1 MTSENDQQTEG
12 LVVVLPERCHQRA
25 RLATPR
31 SGKHPGYGQA
41 GDDTELLRQV
51 SELAVRLMAGP
62 PEADVYAVMAG
73 GLQAI
78 TGALAVGIST
88 YDADT
93 GDLVIEHI
101 AADAET
107 LSTVDRLLG
116 HSLVGM
122 RMPVDRESRRQL
134 LADLIQIAD
143 MPDTV
148 FGVVPHATSAEI
160 QEALHIDHFV
170 GLVLCFGDEMIGRAV
185 LVMPEGQPSLSREAL
200 QILAYIAAAALR
212 RKQMEGTMQEL
223 REAQANLI
231 QAAKMA
237 AIGELAAGVAHQI
250 NTPLTSVLGFSELL
264 LERTAEDDP
273 AQEQLEAIVRQA
285 GRAHDTVRGLL
296 DFSRQAGSH
305 PEPAGINHIL
315 QETLALVRR
324 RLELQGIE
332 LQESY
337 AGGLPDL
344 VVDIPRL
351 KQAFL
356 NVITN
361 ALYAMPEAGTLSI
374 RTEQVAGEVR
384 VHISDTGAG
393 IPEADL
399 ARIFE
404 PFFTT
409 KPAGEGVGLGLSVGL
424 GIVQDH
430 GGRIQVESHQNQGTT
445 VTILLPV
452 D

>member
-1 MTSENDQQTEG
+1 
-12 LVVVLPERCHQRA
+12 
-25 RLATPR
+25 
-31 SGKHPGYGQA
+31 
-41 GDDTELLRQV
+41 
-51 SELAVRLMAGP
+51 
-62 PEADVYAVMAG
+62 
-73 GLQAI
+73 
-78 TGALAVGIST
+78 
-88 YDADT
+88 
-93 GDLVIEHI
+93 
-101 AADAET
+101 
-107 LSTVDRLLG
+107 
-116 HSLVGM
+116 
-122 RMPVDRESRRQL
+122 
-134 LADLIQIAD
+134 
-143 MPDTV
+143 
-148 FGVVPHATSAEI
+148 
-160 QEALHIDHFV
+160 
-170 GLVLCFGDEMIGRAV
+170 
-185 LVMPEGQPSLSREAL
+185 MPEGQPSLSIEAL

-305 PEPAGINHIL
+305 PEPADINHIL

-393 IPEADL
+393 IPEEDL

-430 GGRIQVESHQNQGTT
+430 GGRIQVESRQNQGTT